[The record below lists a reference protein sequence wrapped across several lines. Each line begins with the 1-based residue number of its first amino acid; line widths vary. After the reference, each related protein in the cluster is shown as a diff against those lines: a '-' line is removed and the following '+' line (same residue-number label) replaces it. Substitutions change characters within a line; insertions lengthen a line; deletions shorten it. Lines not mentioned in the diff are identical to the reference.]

1 MLLAVAFEGEEE
13 EKERGR
19 GGKRGGRSGRKMGM
33 RRGGGRRFL
42 EKTLKRYTEEEA
54 VERREGEDG
63 ECFKISAATAATD
76 QEEMG
81 TVFERQRRVS
91 GRRAYGCAHALDH
104 LSLLPRHIHRSSR
117 AIQDVGV

>member
-19 GGKRGGRSGRKMGM
+19 GGKMGM

-117 AIQDVGV
+117 AIQDVGVYDLGSRV